1 MTPLRERMIEDMQIR
16 NLAPSTQECYV
27 RQVAGFAR
35 YFGKSPELLKSE
47 QVRDYQLYLIR
58 DCEASSSV
66 LTQTVAAL
74 RFLYG
79 TTLGKPWSIETIA
92 YPKKPRKLP
101 VVPGLEEVAQLLA
114 AARNLKHRTMLTSIY
129 SCGFRVAEVTHLR
142 VQDIDSRRMVIHIQ
156 QGKGC
161 KDRLVPLCPRLLDL
175 LREYWKAYRPQDWM
189 FLGNSKD
196 RPICKDS
203 VRHAC
208 AKICRDA
215 GLKKKLTPH
224 SLRHAFAT
232 HLLEDG
238 TDLRTVQ
245 LLLGHR
251 SLSTTSRYTHISTE
265 RIRAVRSPLDL
276 LPNKGS

>member
-1 MTPLRERMIEDMQIR
+1 MTPLRERMIEDMEIR
-16 NLAPSTQECYV
+16 NLAPATQECYV

-35 YFGKSPELLKSE
+35 YFGKSPELLRSE

-58 DCEASSSV
+58 DREASSSM
-66 LTQTVAAL
+66 LIQTVAAL

-79 TTLGKPWSIETIA
+79 TTLGKPWSIEAIA

-101 VVPGLEEVAQLLA
+101 VVPGRKEVAQFLG
-114 AARNLKHRTMLTSIY
+114 AARNLKHRAMLTSIY
-129 SCGFRVAEVTHLR
+129 ACGFRVAEVTHLR
-142 VQDIDSRRMVIHIQ
+142 IQDIDSRRMVIHVQ
-156 QGKGC
+156 QGKGR
-161 KDRLVPLCPRLLDL
+161 KDRLVPLCQRLLDL
-175 LREYWKAYRPQDWM
+175 LREYWKTYRPQDWL

-196 RPICKDS
+196 RPIRKGS

-208 AKICRDA
+208 AKICRAA
-215 GLKKKLTPH
+215 GLNKKLTPH

-238 TDLRTVQ
+238 ADLRTVQ

-251 SLSTTSRYTHISTE
+251 SLNTTSRYTHISIE

-276 LPNKGS
+276 LPNEDS